1 MTKREYCEHLNQLH
15 ADAVELRTIYIEH
28 GGFDEK
34 LEDAI
39 CAIRTA
45 IEALIPEEELNKS
58 EPQRPEYDSPSF
70 KENPRDEQI
79 KSDDHRPQRWPE
91 YETPSFK
98 ENVDASVCPMCG
110 ETLDK
115 DEKHSCWF
123 CHRCRMHF

>member
-1 MTKREYCEHLNQLH
+1 MTKRELRKQL
-15 ADAVELRTIYIEH
+15 I
-28 GGFDEK
+28 
-34 LEDAI
+34 
-39 CAIRTA
+39 AIRTSVGTA
-45 IEALIPEEELNKS
+45 TFYNMCNALRDLLLELAAPVEEELNKS
-58 EPQRPEYDSPSF
+58 EPQRPEYETPSF
-70 KENPRDEQI
+70 KENPGDEQI

-98 ENVDASVCPMCG
+98 ESVDASVCPMCG